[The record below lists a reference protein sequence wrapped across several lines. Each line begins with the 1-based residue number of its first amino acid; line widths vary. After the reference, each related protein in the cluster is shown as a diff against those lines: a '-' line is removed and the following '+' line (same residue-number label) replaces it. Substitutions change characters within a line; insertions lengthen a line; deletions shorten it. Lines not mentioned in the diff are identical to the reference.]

1 MCQKKTDL
9 LQRLNETVVSTESF
23 FNIMKKQEVI
33 FIIKT
38 MIMKATQKKLKKK
51 RVMFTYF

>member
-9 LQRLNETVVSTESF
+9 YKRLNETIVSTSRF

-38 MIMKATQKKLKKK
+38 IIMKKLHK
-51 RVMFTYF
+51 RS